1 MTWRPHPDVVGRRTD
16 RAVVLVHV
24 SANQIFELNETGA
37 RIWELIS
44 QGQSSTAVVQALTH
58 EFEVSEAQAHEE
70 LTALVQALTA
80 AGLLEP

>member
-44 QGQSSTAVVQALTH
+44 EGQSSAEVVHALTR
-58 EFEVSEAQAHEE
+58 EFEVSEARAREE
-70 LTALVQALTA
+70 LTALVHALNV
-80 AGLLEP
+80 AGLLES

>member
-16 RAVVLVHV
+16 RSAVLVHV

-44 QGQSSTAVVQALTH
+44 QGQSSTEVVHTLTH
-58 EFEVSEAQAHEE
+58 EFEISEARAHEE
-70 LTALVQALTA
+70 LMALVQALNA

>member
-16 RAVVLVHV
+16 QAVVLVHV

-44 QGQSSTAVVQALTH
+44 QGQSSTDVVHALTH
-58 EFEVSEAQAHEE
+58 EFEISEARAHEQ
-70 LTALVQALTA
+70 LTALVQALNA
-80 AGLLEP
+80 AGLLAP